1 MADRIFP
8 NTFQEEPLDSD
19 LVFKGIDWDNFNTK
33 LAEVQNG
40 LHTPE
45 LPAEFREVL
54 AEKMSDEVKKK
65 LNKNKPSEK
74 DTDDLS
80 DVPPQFLENV
90 KKKKKKHEDEETD
103 EEESEEHDEDHDE
116 DEDDEDHDE
125 KDDKP
130 KKKKS
135 TAKECTCAKK
145 PCTCGYSSK
154 MMTTAKECTCGKK
167 PCSCGYASK
176 MKTATA
182 IVFNHP
188 SQLSAEA
195 VEAAIASGDQKLA
208 NTILA
213 ARQERRV
220 RLANQIETRIANES
234 EKNLKL
240 AQRKAYRENLVAKVA
255 SEEKSVKTAKDT
267 NGFTKVSNLNNSAK
281 RAFAS
286 KAIAEGFPKEYV
298 DAILGNE
305 SLVADNTQEIRNVM
319 SSTLTSSVK
328 KSAVASMVKT
338 ATLTDA
344 DYTRLIK
351 YWKEDLG
358 YGDQEWID
366 ALFTKKYDK

>member
-54 AEKMSDEVKKK
+54 AEKMSDETKKK
-65 LNKNKPSEK
+65 LKKYKPSED

-103 EEESEEHDEDHDE
+103 EEESEEHDEDHD
-116 DEDDEDHDE
+116 DDDDEDEEDE
-125 KDDKP
+125 QP
-130 KKKKS
+130 KKKKKS
-135 TAKECTCAKK
+135 
-145 PCTCGYSSK
+145 
-154 MMTTAKECTCGKK
+154 AKECTCGKK
-167 PCSCGYASK
+167 PCSCGYASN
-176 MKTATA
+176 MKSAST

-213 ARQERRV
+213 ARHERRV
-220 RLANQIETRIANES
+220 KLASQIETRIAAEN

-240 AQRKAYRENLVAKVA
+240 AQRKAYRENLVARVA
-255 SEEKSVKTAKDT
+255 SEEKSAKRTANNTKSDE
-267 NGFTKVSNLNNSAK
+267 FVKVSKMNDSAK

-286 KAIAEGFPKEYV
+286 KAISEGFPKEYV

-305 SLVADNTQEIRNVM
+305 QVVADNTSEIRTVM
-319 SSTLTSSVK
+319 SSNLKTSVK
-328 KSAVASMVKT
+328 KAAVESMVKV

>member
-40 LHTPE
+40 LHTAE

-65 LNKNKPSEK
+65 LNKNKPSEE

-80 DVPPQFLENV
+80 DVPPQFLKNV
-90 KKKKKKHEDEETD
+90 KKKKKMHEDDESD
-103 EEESEEHDEDHDE
+103 EEESEEHDEDKKDHDKK
-116 DEDDEDHDE
+116 DHDDEDKKDHD
-125 KDDKP
+125 DDDDEEDEKP

-135 TAKECTCAKK
+135 TA
-145 PCTCGYSSK
+145 
-154 MMTTAKECTCGKK
+154 
-167 PCSCGYASK
+167 GYASK
-176 MKTATA
+176 MKTAST
-182 IVFNHP
+182 IVFTHP

-213 ARQERRV
+213 ARHERRV
-220 RLANQIETRIANES
+220 KLASQIETRIAE
-234 EKNLKL
+234 ETDKNQRL
-240 AQRKAYRENLVAKVA
+240 AQRKQYRENLVAKVA
-255 SEEKSVKTAKDT
+255 SQEKTVKTASTRKSSDE
-267 NGFTKVSNLNNSAK
+267 FVKVSNLDSSAK
-281 RAFAS
+281 RSFAS

-298 DAILGNE
+298 DAILGNNIV
-305 SLVADNTQEIRNVM
+305 VADNTVEIRKVM
-319 SSTLTSSVK
+319 ASTLAPSIK
-328 KSAVASMVKT
+328 KSAVSSMVKT
-338 ATLTDA
+338 ATLTNA
-344 DYTRLIK
+344 DYSRLIK
-351 YWKEDLG
+351 YWKEELG

-366 ALFTKKYDK
+366 ALFTKKYD

>member
-40 LHTPE
+40 LHTAE

-65 LNKNKPSEK
+65 LNKNKPSEE

-80 DVPPQFLENV
+80 DVPPKFLKNV
-90 KKKKKKHEDEETD
+90 KKKKKMHEDDESD
-103 EEESEEHDEDHDE
+103 EEESEEHDEDKKDHDKK
-116 DEDDEDHDE
+116 DHDDEDKKDHD
-125 KDDKP
+125 DDDDEEDEKP

-135 TAKECTCAKK
+135 TAST
-145 PCTCGYSSK
+145 
-154 MMTTAKECTCGKK
+154 
-167 PCSCGYASK
+167 
-176 MKTATA
+176 
-182 IVFNHP
+182 IVFTHP

-213 ARQERRV
+213 ARHERRV
-220 RLANQIETRIANES
+220 KLASQIETRIAE
-234 EKNLKL
+234 ETDKNQRL
-240 AQRKAYRENLVAKVA
+240 AQRKQYRENLVAKVA
-255 SEEKSVKTAKDT
+255 SQEKTVKTASTRKSSDE
-267 NGFTKVSNLNNSAK
+267 FVKVSNLDSSAK
-281 RAFAS
+281 RSFAS

-298 DAILGNE
+298 DAILGNNIV
-305 SLVADNTQEIRNVM
+305 VADNTVEIRKVM
-319 SSTLTSSVK
+319 ASTLAPSIK
-328 KSAVASMVKT
+328 KSAVSSMVKT
-338 ATLTDA
+338 ATLTNA
-344 DYTRLIK
+344 DYSRLIK
-351 YWKEDLG
+351 YWKEELG

-366 ALFTKKYDK
+366 ALFTKKYD

>member
-40 LHTPE
+40 LHTAE

-65 LNKNKPSEK
+65 LNKNKPSEE

-80 DVPPQFLENV
+80 DVPPQFLKNV
-90 KKKKKKHEDEETD
+90 KKKKKMHEDEESE
-103 EEESEEHDEDHDE
+103 EEESEEHDEDKKDHDDDDDDE
-116 DEDDEDHDE
+116 DEDHED
-125 KDDKP
+125 KKP

-135 TAKECTCAKK
+135 
-145 PCTCGYSSK
+145 
-154 MMTTAKECTCGKK
+154 TAKECTCGKK

-176 MKTATA
+176 MKTAST
-182 IVFNHP
+182 IVFTHP

-213 ARQERRV
+213 ARHERRV
-220 RLANQIETRIANES
+220 KLASQIETRIAE
-234 EKNLKL
+234 ETDKNQRL
-240 AQRKAYRENLVAKVA
+240 AQRKQYRENLVAKVA
-255 SEEKSVKTAKDT
+255 SQERTVKTASTRKSSDE
-267 NGFTKVSNLNNSAK
+267 FVKVSNLDSSAK
-281 RAFAS
+281 RSFAS

-298 DAILGNE
+298 DAILGNNIV
-305 SLVADNTQEIRNVM
+305 VADNTVEIRKVM
-319 SSTLTSSVK
+319 ASTLAPSIK
-328 KSAVASMVKT
+328 KSAVSSMVKT
-338 ATLTDA
+338 ATLTNA
-344 DYTRLIK
+344 DYSRLIK
-351 YWKEDLG
+351 YWKEELG

-366 ALFTKKYDK
+366 ALFTKKYD

>member
-40 LHTPE
+40 LHTAE

-65 LNKNKPSEK
+65 LNKNKPSEE

-80 DVPPQFLENV
+80 DVPPQFLKNV
-90 KKKKKKHEDEETD
+90 KKKKKMHEDDESD
-103 EEESEEHDEDHDE
+103 EEESEEHDEDKKDH
-116 DEDDEDHDE
+116 DDEDKKDHD
-125 KDDKP
+125 DDDDEEDEKP

-145 PCTCGYSSK
+145 PCTCGY
-154 MMTTAKECTCGKK
+154 
-167 PCSCGYASK
+167 ASK
-176 MKTATA
+176 MKTAST
-182 IVFNHP
+182 IVFTHP

-213 ARQERRV
+213 ARHERRV
-220 RLANQIETRIANES
+220 KLASQIETRIAE
-234 EKNLKL
+234 ETDKNQRL
-240 AQRKAYRENLVAKVA
+240 AQRKQYRENLVAKVA
-255 SEEKSVKTAKDT
+255 SQEKTVKTASTRKSSDE
-267 NGFTKVSNLNNSAK
+267 FVKVSNLASSAK
-281 RAFAS
+281 RSFAS

-298 DAILGNE
+298 DAILGNNIV
-305 SLVADNTQEIRNVM
+305 VADNTVEIRKVM
-319 SSTLTSSVK
+319 ASTLAPSIK
-328 KSAVASMVKT
+328 KSAVSSMVKT
-338 ATLTDA
+338 ATLTNA
-344 DYTRLIK
+344 DYSRLIK
-351 YWKEDLG
+351 YWKEELG

-366 ALFTKKYDK
+366 ALFTKKYD

>member
-125 KDDKP
+125 KDEKP

-135 TAKECTCAKK
+135 TAKECTCA
-145 PCTCGYSSK
+145 
-154 MMTTAKECTCGKK
+154 KK

-213 ARQERRV
+213 ARHERRV

-305 SLVADNTQEIRNVM
+305 PLAADNTQEIRKVM

>member
-40 LHTPE
+40 LHTAE

-65 LNKNKPSEK
+65 LNKNKPSEE

-80 DVPPQFLENV
+80 DVPPKFLKNV
-90 KKKKKKHEDEETD
+90 KKKKKMHEDDESD
-103 EEESEEHDEDHDE
+103 EEESEEHDEDKKDH
-116 DEDDEDHDE
+116 DDEDKKDHD
-125 KDDKP
+125 DDDDEEDEKP

-135 TAKECTCAKK
+135 TAST
-145 PCTCGYSSK
+145 
-154 MMTTAKECTCGKK
+154 
-167 PCSCGYASK
+167 
-176 MKTATA
+176 
-182 IVFNHP
+182 IVFTHP

-213 ARQERRV
+213 ARHERRV
-220 RLANQIETRIANES
+220 KLASQIETRIAE
-234 EKNLKL
+234 ETDKNKRL
-240 AQRKAYRENLVAKVA
+240 AQRKQYRENLVAKVA
-255 SEEKSVKTAKDT
+255 SQEKTVKTASTRKSSDE
-267 NGFTKVSNLNNSAK
+267 FVKVSNLNSSAK
-281 RAFAS
+281 RSFAS

-298 DAILGNE
+298 DAILGNNIV
-305 SLVADNTQEIRNVM
+305 VADNTVEIRKVM
-319 SSTLTSSVK
+319 ASTLAPSIK
-328 KSAVASMVKT
+328 KSAVSSMVKT
-338 ATLTDA
+338 ATLTNA
-344 DYTRLIK
+344 DYSRLIK
-351 YWKEDLG
+351 YWKEELG

-366 ALFTKKYDK
+366 ALFTKKYD